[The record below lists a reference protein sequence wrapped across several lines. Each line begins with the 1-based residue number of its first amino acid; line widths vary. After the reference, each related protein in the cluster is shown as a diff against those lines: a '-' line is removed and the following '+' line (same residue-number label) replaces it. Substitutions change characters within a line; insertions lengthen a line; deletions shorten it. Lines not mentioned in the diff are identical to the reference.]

1 MEITIKL
8 TDSELEQ
15 VTVAT
20 AVAQILGT
28 KLAGEST
35 TTPAPQNCD
44 CDQRHASEEPADE
57 PKQVEEA
64 PPWEEDVPQMNPP
77 QEQQAPQKPD
87 KAADNPDALRSQI
100 RQIGNE
106 LTAKG
111 KASKMLEVFKEFG
124 AAKLS
129 AITEQ
134 DLPEVL
140 KRLEAL

>member
-8 TDSELEQ
+8 ADSELEQ
-15 VTVAT
+15 VTVVT

-35 TTPAPQNCD
+35 TTEDPQTCD
-44 CDQRHASEEPADE
+44 CDQHHAGEEPEPPADE
-57 PKQVEEA
+57 PKQAEET
-64 PPWEEDVPQMNPP
+64 PPWEEDVPKLYP
-77 QEQQAPQKPD
+77 QEVPEPVKV
-87 KAADNPDALRSQI
+87 ADNPDALRSRI

-111 KASKMLEVFKEFG
+111 KAPDMLKAFNEFG
-124 AAKLS
+124 AAQLS
-129 AITEQ
+129 GLAEQ

-140 KRLEAL
+140 KRLEAM

>member
-35 TTPAPQNCD
+35 ITPVPQNCD
-44 CDQRHASEEPADE
+44 CDQHRASEEPADE

-77 QEQQAPQKPD
+77 EELAPQKSD

-111 KASKMLEVFKEFG
+111 KASKMLEVFQEFG

>member
-8 TDSELEQ
+8 ADSELKQ
-15 VTVAT
+15 VTVVT

-35 TTPAPQNCD
+35 TTPVPQTCD
-44 CDQRHASEEPADE
+44 CDQHHAGEEPEPVDE
-57 PKQVEEA
+57 SKQVEEA
-64 PPWEEDVPQMNPP
+64 PPWEEDVPKLYP
-77 QEQQAPQKPD
+77 QEVPEPV
-87 KAADNPDALRSQI
+87 KAADNPDALRSRI

-111 KASKMLEVFKEFG
+111 KAPDMLKVFKEFG

-129 AITEQ
+129 GLAEQ

-140 KRLEAL
+140 KRLEAM

>member
-35 TTPAPQNCD
+35 ITPVPQNCD
-44 CDQRHASEEPADE
+44 CDQHRASEEPADE

-77 QEQQAPQKPD
+77 QEQKPD

>member
-44 CDQRHASEEPADE
+44 CDQCHASEEPADE
-57 PKQVEEA
+57 PKQVEDA

-77 QEQQAPQKPD
+77 EELAPQKPD

-106 LTAKG
+106 LTANG